1 MSRDVMSPYMTR
13 PYVIPVTN
21 NMSSSFMPGDFSL
34 RHRSNSSLSTGS
46 SKSGNVGPK
55 SSKKMRR
62 TIKLCSPVLFN
73 KCENKEALPLNGL
86 PLTVLKN
93 IAEELSFADAKTFRS
108 LSKKLYM
115 AEKATRIG
123 RKKLSV
129 TILRKLFP
137 EDFLKSK
144 DRVAKD
150 DSCVGLL
157 QVAVPLQKF
166 LHMNPMSSLNEVDL
180 TGISS
185 FSSQCFERIV
195 QSVDIKSAFQN
206 VGKLDLHNCVLKVSN
221 LEWLSRLMPA
231 VWFIVISPG
240 QILFRP
246 GVDDRELS
254 KDEKCR
260 LLGMLDATQRT
271 GPQSKISN
279 IMRLPSTICGNNN
292 LLQIIALLTHLFTK
306 LEIIRME

>member
-1 MSRDVMSPYMTR
+1 
-13 PYVIPVTN
+13 
-21 NMSSSFMPGDFSL
+21 MSSSFMPGDFSL

-46 SKSGNVGPK
+46 SKSGNIGPK

-62 TIKLCSPVLFN
+62 TIKLCSPVLLN
-73 KCENKEALPLNGL
+73 KCENKEAFPLNRL

-93 IAEELSFADAKTFRS
+93 IADELSFADAKTFKS
-108 LSKKLYM
+108 LSKKFYL

-137 EDFLKSK
+137 DDFPKSK
-144 DRVAKD
+144 DRVTKD
-150 DSCVGLL
+150 NSCVGLL
-157 QVAVPLQKF
+157 QIAAPLQKF

-185 FSSQCFERIV
+185 FSHQCFERII
-195 QSVDIKSAFQN
+195 QSVDIKSAFLN
-206 VGKLDLHNCVLKVSN
+206 VGKLDLRDCVLKLSN
-221 LEWLSRLMPA
+221 LEELSRLMPA

-240 QILFRP
+240 QIVLRP
-246 GVDDRELS
+246 GVDDLEIS
-254 KDEKCR
+254 KEEKCR

-271 GPQSKISN
+271 VPQSEMSN
-279 IMRLPSTICGNNN
+279 IVRLPSSIYGNNK
-292 LLQIIALLTHLFTK
+292 LLHIIALLTHLFTK